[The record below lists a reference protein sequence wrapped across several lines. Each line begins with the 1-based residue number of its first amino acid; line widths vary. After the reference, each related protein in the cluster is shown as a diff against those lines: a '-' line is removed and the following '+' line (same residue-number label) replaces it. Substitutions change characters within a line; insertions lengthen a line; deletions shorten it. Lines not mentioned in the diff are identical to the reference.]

1 MYGKYV
7 VGFTSVLDSTGDAY
21 IAVGSDCT
29 LDCAENV
36 HVAVGKV

>member
-1 MYGKYV
+1 M
-7 VGFTSVLDSTGDAY
+7 LDSPGDV
-21 IAVGSDCT
+21 AVGSDCT

>member
-1 MYGKYV
+1 MYV
-7 VGFTSVLDSTGDAY
+7 VGFTSVLDSTGDV
-21 IAVGSDCT
+21 AVGSDCT